1 MNVIKV
7 HIIDSII
14 VDSYWVYSVVG
25 KDVAVDAIVVA
36 IVANDDPK
44 ILAEDLMD
52 EDGMVVPVEV
62 PVVENIFMVV
72 VEIVYLV
79 DFFVDLL

>member
-1 MNVIKV
+1 M
-7 HIIDSII
+7 
-14 VDSYWVYSVVG
+14 G